1 MNFKFDDSLR
11 ISIRGGVESN
21 QEIKVKLR
29 VPAPLVFGHRN
40 LASGVSEWRCS
51 TVIGAGVLLDAMK
64 MMENIRMIRSSPRCR
79 GASQRGRRRSDERD
93 RRRPVIEMMSLPA
106 STGSFPARLA

>member
-11 ISIRGGVESN
+11 IRIRGGVESN

-40 LASGVSEWRCS
+40 FAGGVSERRRMQV
-51 TVIGAGVLLDAMK
+51 TGAGMIQIEMEVIEDAG
-64 MMENIRMIRSSPRCR
+64 RTGSSPRSC
-79 GASQRGRRRSDERD
+79 
-93 RRRPVIEMMSLPA
+93 
-106 STGSFPARLA
+106 